1 MAGESSKDW
10 PRTRRGGVRAGVSRH
25 PVLESLLLGG
35 REGKNDNE

>member
-1 MAGESSKDW
+1 MAGDSSKDW
-10 PRTRRGGVRAGVSRH
+10 PRTRRGGVRAGVSLR